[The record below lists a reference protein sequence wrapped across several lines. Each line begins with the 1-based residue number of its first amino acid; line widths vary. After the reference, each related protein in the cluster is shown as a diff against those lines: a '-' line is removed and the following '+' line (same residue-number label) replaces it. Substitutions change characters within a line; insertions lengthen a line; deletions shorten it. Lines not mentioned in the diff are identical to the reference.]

1 MALYVPGTEETDPKK
16 IIMSQ
21 QLVAGQTTTNT
32 TSIAT
37 NTANIATNTTNIAT
51 NTAAI
56 AALNAATYVNSINS
70 RTGAITLNST
80 SGITNNSNDIILSQ
94 ASSAQFGAVKVD
106 NTTITAA
113 AGVISAAGTRV
124 LLNTLTASS
133 SASLADTTSLTST
146 YYNYEIVFENVLPAT
161 NSVIGRF
168 RVNSGGVQSTSY
180 AVQQTIFQGGTV
192 SASAITTEVRCTSSA
207 GNANTGPGLSGDLR
221 ISNPSGTTARKSW
234 WGTLSYNT
242 TASAAATNLVS
253 GYWDGG
259 NGAITGFEFTFSS
272 GNIASGTIKVYGWN

>member
-32 TSIAT
+32 TAIAT
-37 NTANIATNTTNIAT
+37 NTTNIATNTTNIAT

-80 SGITNNSNDIILSQ
+80 SGITNSSNDIILSQ
-94 ASSAQFGAVKVD
+94 ASSSQFGAVKVD

-161 NSVIGRF
+161 NS
-168 RVNSGGVQSTSY
+168 
-180 AVQQTIFQGGTV
+180 QGGTV